1 MAPRTPA
8 EEVLAGIWAEALGLE
23 RLSIEDN
30 FFELGGHSLLATRVL
45 ARLRDTLQVD
55 LPLRTF
61 FDRPTVAALA
71 ELIRSEGTGGGDR
84 SAPPILPAPRDGELP
99 LSFTQE
105 RLWFLHQLDP
115 AIQAYHVPATLRFRG
130 PFDLRALQDS
140 LTEMVR
146 RHEVLRTTFPTVQ
159 GRPVQRVHPPYPVHL
174 QVVSLEAVSEDRE
187 AKLRRLVAEEIRKP
201 FDITRLP
208 LVRWTVMRLG
218 AEDHVMLRV
227 EHHLLGDGW
236 SFHLFLREL
245 LALYGAFS
253 AGRPSPLAEPPIQLA
268 DFAHWQRQ
276 WMRGAVADAQLAY
289 WKAKLAG
296 SPPAL
301 ELPSDRPRPAFQT
314 FRGAPAR
321 VELPPHL
328 CASLRRVSRREGVTL
343 FMTMLAAFLTL
354 LRRYTGQSDISVG
367 SVIANRRWRETE
379 VMMGA
384 VLNTVILRGDLS
396 GDPTFRELL
405 RRVRDVTLEAYT
417 HQDVPFDKVVE
428 ALRPERSSNYSPFS
442 GVLFNFHDAPLPS
455 LQVGGTSVELT
466 ELIDNHSAKFDL
478 NLIVIPLAEQCVGA
492 PSGKG
497 EDGISVNWEYN
508 TDLFDAATIGRMTDH
523 YQELLEGIAADPGR
537 RLSALPL
544 LTDAERARLLVEWN
558 ATASVYPRDAL
569 VHELF
574 EAWADQTPGAVAV
587 VYGDESLTYRELDR
601 RANRLANHLR
611 ELGVGPE
618 VRVGVALDRSVDLV
632 VALLAVLKAGGAYL
646 PLDPSYPERRLAFML
661 ADAQV
666 PVVVTEERLAERL
679 AARDVRVVRLDADR
693 RRIAAA
699 SPERVAS
706 GVGAEGLAYV
716 SYTSGSTGSA
726 KGVAVPHRAVVR
738 LVRGTSY
745 ARLAPDEVFLQF
757 APVSFDAS
765 TFEIW
770 GALLSGARL
779 VVAPAGALSLAE
791 LGRTLREHRVTTLWL
806 TAGLFRRMVDEQLD
820 DLRGVR
826 QLLAGG
832 DVLSVPHVRR
842 VLRELPECRLING
855 YGPTEATTF
864 ACCYPAAGPLS
875 KFRDSLPIGGPI
887 ANTRVYV
894 LDPHL
899 NPAPI
904 GVPGELYIGGDG
916 LATWPRSRAAP
927 TRPRNGSTS
936 CSSSTPAPDGW
947 SCDSRAATTSCSV
960 AAARNGRPARRR
972 GSRCEVVPGVS
983 AALAAPALAGI
994 PLTHRQLTQGFT
1006 VVSGHLPPGD
1016 PGSTLDWAALA
1027 RANTTPGDHDGRGDP
1042 AGDHGRTP
1050 PARARPGD
1058 SRRHRRPRRPAR
1070 PADRTGHPRRHRRAD
1085 PGGGRPAH
1093 RR

>member
-1 MAPRTPA
+1 M
-8 EEVLAGIWAEALGLE
+8 
-23 RLSIEDN
+23 
-30 FFELGGHSLLATRVL
+30 GGH
-45 ARLRDTLQVD
+45 
-55 LPLRTF
+55 
-61 FDRPTVAALA
+61 
-71 ELIRSEGTGGGDR
+71 RSP
-84 SAPPILPAPRDGELP
+84 PPILPAPRDGELP

-115 AIQAYHVPATLRFRG
+115 ASQAYHVPATLRFRG

-159 GRPVQRVHPPYPVHL
+159 GRPVQRVHQPYQALLP
-174 QVVSLEAVSEDRE
+174 VVSLEAASEDRE

-227 EHHLLGDGW
+227 EHHMLGDGW

-276 WMRGAVADAQLAY
+276 WMRGAVAEAQLAY

-328 CASLRRVSRREGVTL
+328 CASLRRVSRHEGVTL

-379 VMMGA
+379 GMMGA

-428 ALRPERSSNYSPFS
+428 ALRPERSSNYSPFC

-478 NLIVIPLAEQCVGA
+478 NLIVIPLSEQRVGA
-492 PSGKG
+492 PPGKG
-497 EDGISVNWEYN
+497 EDGIIVNWEYN

-544 LTDAERARLLVEWN
+544 VTEAERGRLLVEWN
-558 ATASVYPRDAL
+558 ATASVYPRDAP

-574 EAWADQTPGAVAV
+574 EARADETPGAVAV
-587 VYGDESLTYRELDR
+587 VYGDERLTYRELDR
-601 RANRLANHLR
+601 RANRLAHHLR

-618 VRVGVALDRSVDLV
+618 VRVGVALERSVDLV

-706 GVGAEGLAYV
+706 GVSAEGLAYV

-738 LVRGTSY
+738 LVRGTGY

-791 LGRTLREHRVTTLWL
+791 LGRTLREHHVTTLWL

-832 DVLSVPHVRR
+832 EVLSVPHVRR

-864 ACCYPAAGPLS
+864 ACCYPATGPLS
-875 KFRDSLPIGGPI
+875 ASRDSLPIGGPI

-894 LDPHL
+894 LDSH
-899 NPAPI
+899 AE
-904 GVPGELYIGGDG
+904 PG
-916 LATWPRSRAAP
+916 
-927 TRPRNGSTS
+927 
-936 CSSSTPAPDGW
+936 
-947 SCDSRAATTSCSV
+947 
-960 AAARNGRPARRR
+960 ARRR
-972 GSRCEVVPGVS
+972 AGGALHRGRRAGARLSRPPGAHRRALRARS
-983 AALAAPALAGI
+983 LRRRAGIPPLPNRGLGALAAG
-994 PLTHRQLTQGFT
+994 G
-1006 VVSGHLPPGD
+1006 
-1016 PGSTLDWAALA
+1016 
-1027 RANTTPGDHDGRGDP
+1027 
-1042 AGDHGRTP
+1042 
-1050 PARARPGD
+1050 RARISG
-1058 SRRHRRPRRPAR
+1058 A
-1070 PADRTGHPRRHRRAD
+1070 ARRAGQGPRLPD
-1085 PGGGRPAH
+1085 RAH
-1093 RR
+1093 

>member
-1 MAPRTPA
+1 MAYVVPEPAQAPTAAELRGLLKEWLPQHMVPSAFVLLDTLPLLPNGKVDRLALPAPDRTRPGSDGTAGAPRTPV
-8 EEVLAGIWAEALGLE
+8 EEVA
-23 RLSIEDN
+23 
-30 FFELGGHSLLATRVL
+30 GGHLGRSARTGTVEYRGQLLRVGRPL
-45 ARLRDTLQVD
+45 VARHPSSREAARHAPGGPAAAHLLRPSHGGRAGRAHSVGGN
-55 LPLRTF
+55 R
-61 FDRPTVAALA
+61 
-71 ELIRSEGTGGGDR
+71 GGDR

-115 AIQAYHVPATLRFRG
+115 ASQAYHVPATLRFRG

-146 RHEVLRTTFPTVQ
+146 RHEVLRTTFPTVR
-159 GRPVQRVHPPYPVHL
+159 GRPVQRVHQPYQAHL
-174 QVVSLEAVSEDRE
+174 PVVSLEAVSEDRE

-276 WMRGAVADAQLAY
+276 WMRGAVAEAQLAY

-379 VMMGA
+379 GMMGA

-428 ALRPERSSNYSPFS
+428 ALRPERSSNYSPFC

-478 NLIVIPLAEQCVGA
+478 NLIVIPLSEQRVGA
-492 PSGKG
+492 PPGKG

-523 YQELLEGIAADPGR
+523 YQEI
-537 RLSALPL
+537 
-544 LTDAERARLLVEWN
+544 V
-558 ATASVYPRDAL
+558 
-569 VHELF
+569 
-574 EAWADQTPGAVAV
+574 
-587 VYGDESLTYRELDR
+587 
-601 RANRLANHLR
+601 
-611 ELGVGPE
+611 
-618 VRVGVALDRSVDLV
+618 
-632 VALLAVLKAGGAYL
+632 
-646 PLDPSYPERRLAFML
+646 
-661 ADAQV
+661 
-666 PVVVTEERLAERL
+666 
-679 AARDVRVVRLDADR
+679 
-693 RRIAAA
+693 
-699 SPERVAS
+699 
-706 GVGAEGLAYV
+706 
-716 SYTSGSTGSA
+716 
-726 KGVAVPHRAVVR
+726 
-738 LVRGTSY
+738 
-745 ARLAPDEVFLQF
+745 
-757 APVSFDAS
+757 
-765 TFEIW
+765 
-770 GALLSGARL
+770 
-779 VVAPAGALSLAE
+779 
-791 LGRTLREHRVTTLWL
+791 
-806 TAGLFRRMVDEQLD
+806 
-820 DLRGVR
+820 
-826 QLLAGG
+826 GG
-832 DVLSVPHVRR
+832 D
-842 VLRELPECRLING
+842 
-855 YGPTEATTF
+855 
-864 ACCYPAAGPLS
+864 
-875 KFRDSLPIGGPI
+875 
-887 ANTRVYV
+887 
-894 LDPHL
+894 
-899 NPAPI
+899 
-904 GVPGELYIGGDG
+904 
-916 LATWPRSRAAP
+916 
-927 TRPRNGSTS
+927 
-936 CSSSTPAPDGW
+936 
-947 SCDSRAATTSCSV
+947 
-960 AAARNGRPARRR
+960 
-972 GSRCEVVPGVS
+972 RC
-983 AALAAPALAGI
+983 
-994 PLTHRQLTQGFT
+994 
-1006 VVSGHLPPGD
+1006 
-1016 PGSTLDWAALA
+1016 
-1027 RANTTPGDHDGRGDP
+1027 
-1042 AGDHGRTP
+1042 
-1050 PARARPGD
+1050 
-1058 SRRHRRPRRPAR
+1058 
-1070 PADRTGHPRRHRRAD
+1070 
-1085 PGGGRPAH
+1085 
-1093 RR
+1093 